1 MVVSSFSSLL
11 SSRVG
16 SLLATRWGSG
26 SVVSLLS
33 FFLPTQLRRDELSDG
48 RPGVGR
54 VDLGWEGLRRRWLQ
68 IGPRRQLGEFASQ
81 AARYLGKGEGMD
93 MGERERRV
101 CLGGSRLGIR
111 KTALGGGGRSLALL
125 CWLSREQVLEI
136 LSFRE
141 LGGGEVGGFS
151 SLSQVRKK
159 KPQLSGVSEC

>member
-26 SVVSLLS
+26 SVVSILS

-81 AARYLGKGEGMD
+81 AARYLGKGEEMD
-93 MGERERRV
+93 MCERERRV
-101 CLGGSRLGIR
+101 YLGGSRLGIQ
-111 KTALGGGGRSLALL
+111 KQHWGGGRSLALL
-125 CWLSREQVLEI
+125 CWLSREQVLES